1 MKKVETADGPY
12 EQPVINAGWSLN
24 SCNLLSLLRSMAR
37 KGRQRTIQFDFTA
50 FVLLKGKNF
59 HDDQPKET

>member
-24 SCNLLSLLRSMAR
+24 SCNLLYLLRSMAR
-37 KGRQRTIQFDFTA
+37 KGRQRTIQLDFYSIC
-50 FVLLKGKNF
+50 FVEGEGF
-59 HDDQPKET
+59 S